1 MSTRKFWKNCP
12 ETRVTERSRQIKA
25 ESGAMSA
32 VKISE
37 THETL
42 AEAMVA
48 LLDSGQCSGV
58 QSIKHPDD

>member
-32 VKISE
+32 VKINE

-48 LLDSGQCSGV
+48 LLVSLLVNV
-58 QSIKHPDD
+58 QVS